1 MKTKINYQKIWNSN
15 DCVNR
20 SFFAQIE
27 LKLPIQ
33 EAEEIA
39 VLKWNKLNLI
49 SKINIKEYLNK

>member
-27 LKLPIQ
+27 LKLSIQ

-39 VLKWNKLNLI
+39 GLKWNKLNLI
-49 SKINIKEYLNK
+49 YQIKIKEYLNK

>member
-49 SKINIKEYLNK
+49 YQINIKEYLNK

>member
-49 SKINIKEYLNK
+49 YQIKIKEYLNK

>member
-39 VLKWNKLNLI
+39 VLKGNKLNLI
-49 SKINIKEYLNK
+49 YQIKIKEYLNK

>member
-1 MKTKINYQKIWNSN
+1 MKTKINYQKIWNAN

-49 SKINIKEYLNK
+49 YQIKIKEYLNK